1 MATTITSIQGDT
13 VDLICWKHY
22 GKSSGVVEEVLN
34 YNPHL
39 SDLDP
44 ILPIGT
50 QILLPEISSNQTNTK
65 ATIQLWD

>member
-1 MATTITSIQGDT
+1 MTKISTVQGDT

-22 GKSSGVVEEVLN
+22 GQSSGMVEQVLN
-34 YNPHL
+34 ANPHL
-39 SDLDP
+39 AGLDP

-50 QILLPEISSNQTNTK
+50 EIDLPEISNNQQDSK